1 MSQKKAEAI
10 IALALTLRGTSLLFS
25 KLAMRTVGPYTLC
38 GIRFLISF
46 AVVALIFHKHLKG
59 VTKAEIGHSTL
70 VGFLY
75 FLCMAFE
82 LNGLKTTPSSTT
94 AFLENS
100 SVMIIPFIA
109 AVVYRRLPKAM
120 DILSAVIAMAGI
132 GFLTLK
138 GSSFNFT
145 KGELLILAGG
155 VSFAFTVVAMDF
167 ATKNDDPLRI
177 GIIHMFFI
185 GLFSLIA
192 SFIFEGFKMPTAP
205 AEWGA
210 ILYLALVCGAIG
222 FTLQPVGQKYT
233 TPERSGLYVAC
244 NPLAAAVMGVI
255 FLGERFTPASLVGG
269 LLVLVSIFL
278 PAAVSNGLFSRGKEK
293 A

>member
-1 MSQKKAEAI
+1 
-10 IALALTLRGTSLLFS
+10 
-25 KLAMRTVGPYTLC
+25 
-38 GIRFLISF
+38 
-46 AVVALIFHKHLKG
+46 
-59 VTKAEIGHSTL
+59 
-70 VGFLY
+70 
-75 FLCMAFE
+75 
-82 LNGLKTTPSSTT
+82 
-94 AFLENS
+94 
-100 SVMIIPFIA
+100 MIIPFIA

-145 KGELLILAGG
+145 KGELLVLAGG

-255 FLGERFTPASLVGG
+255 FLGERLTPASLVGG